1 MQSKGRLKIFR
12 RPFLMPAYFHFSN
25 TPSLFNRHTHRIPFF
40 AHLSLP
46 YSLPLLQ
53 QIESLPHP
61 ATAARP
67 VFPIFQTTPIPFRK
81 QGRLKLETDKTQT
94 TKNRA
99 SKRGRF

>member
-25 TPSLFNRHTHRIPFF
+25 TPSLFNRHMHRTPFF

-53 QIESLPHP
+53 QIEPHP
-61 ATAARP
+61 ATAALP
-67 VFPIFQTTPIPFRK
+67 VFPIFQTTLISFRK
-81 QGRLKLETDKTQT
+81 QGHLKLETDKTQT
-94 TKNRA
+94 TKNRP

>member
-25 TPSLFNRHTHRIPFF
+25 SPSPFNRHTHRTPLFT
-40 AHLSLP
+40 HLSLP
-46 YSLPLLQ
+46 SSNELNSSP
-53 QIESLPHP
+53 SRDS
-61 ATAARP
+61 RP
-67 VFPIFQTTPIPFRK
+67 PRFPYFSDDPISFRK